1 MGTSMAYG
9 ALWGLTFAYGALW
22 GLVWPMYS
30 SDGVNG
36 NLVGRLEISGVKYR
50 LGSWYEGYAAWDV
63 GNVGGLPGHMHEVRA
78 CTEASEEQVQRVGE
92 GNQVWICRISM
103 DNYSKGGCV
112 VNPENNVSHIT
123 YGIDAACQV

>member
-1 MGTSMAYG
+1 
-9 ALWGLTFAYGALW
+9 
-22 GLVWPMYS
+22 MYS
-30 SDGVNG
+30 SDAVNG
-36 NLVGRLEISGVKYR
+36 NFVGRLETSGVQYR

-63 GNVGGLPGHMHEVRA
+63 DNVGGLPGHMHEVRA
-78 CTEASEEQVQRVGE
+78 CTEASEQQVQRVGE